1 MNPVKIYYISIVD
14 TSKTKSKP
22 NSSQPK
28 NEPTSITN
36 ENFRF
41 PDKSIKEPLDSE
53 KLLQS
58 PIETHFAN
66 TPVSEGSH
74 SPANG
79 FTSQDCSEILC
90 QELDKLDKEQI
101 LSVQTDAQKP
111 TELKL
116 DMVTIESIMSPTEEN
131 ISMFTIT
138 KEEPKEKKEE
148 VEECAAQV
156 FWLFVCVWFNFC

>member
-1 MNPVKIYYISIVD
+1 MGKCA
-14 TSKTKSKP
+14 
-22 NSSQPK
+22 
-28 NEPTSITN
+28 EPTSITN

-41 PDKSIKEPLDSE
+41 PEKPTVNSE
-53 KLLQS
+53 EALLQS

-66 TPVSEGSH
+66 TPQSKSQ

-79 FTSQDCSEILC
+79 FTSQDCSDILC

-101 LSVQTDAQKP
+101 LSVQADVQKP

-116 DMVTIESIMSPTEEN
+116 DMVTVESIMSPTEEN

-138 KEEPKEKKEE
+138 KEEIKE
-148 VEECAAQV
+148 VEEKVVEIEECAPGQV
-156 FWLFVCVWFNFC
+156 SFRGFFFVFFFVLMFFVCASFFINPDLDYT